1 MIELLVGKAIDVAQK
16 GIADLFGKRR
26 AEKEREHAAALEE
39 LELRIVDDL
48 RRTSRIPG
56 AGNCL
61 TAEIGS
67 EKDRLYGKM
76 AAKGLLVRGPFGYT
90 LPEYGGFT
98 GRSSR
103 LASRFH

>member
-1 MIELLVGKAIDVAQK
+1 MIEMLFGKAVDLAQK
-16 GIADLFGKRR
+16 GISRVIGQRQ
-26 AEKEREHAAALEE
+26 AEKDRERLQREE
-39 LELRIVDDL
+39 DQELQIVDDL
-48 RRTSRIPG
+48 RRSSLVPG

-76 AAKGLLVRGPFGYT
+76 AAKGLLVRTFSGYR
-90 LPEYGGFT
+90 LPEYSGVG

-103 LASRFH
+103 LASRF